1 MYSIRSLD
9 VLSCAKVMGAIYG
22 CLALILLPP
31 LFLLSA
37 FSFLLRG
44 PNPQPYSAL
53 GLLFLGIL
61 APILYGFIGFLMGA
75 LTAWVYNFA
84 ARQIGGIQLEL
95 KPAIA
100 NSQMWG

>member
-1 MYSIRSLD
+1 LP
-9 VLSCAKVMGAIYG
+9 CADSTAA
-22 CLALILLPP
+22 ALPVEWV
-31 LFLLSA
+31 LLSA
-37 FSFLLRG
+37 ARA
-44 PNPQPYSAL
+44 NPQPYSAL

-84 ARQIGGIQLEL
+84 ARRIGGIQLEL